1 MIHRLPPRLAMA
13 RRQRGAATLVVVMVL
28 FFIISL
34 VAAYTSRN
42 LVFEQR
48 ASANQYRSTLA
59 LETAEAGLEWAIG
72 MLNQGRITDAC
83 TVSTSTTDLSF
94 RQRYLNIN
102 TSTGVMVPVSTT
114 GTALCVWNGTAW
126 DCSCEPTAP
135 TVTAPSGT
143 GVFPAFRVRF
153 RQLQYWIVP
162 TPPTPSQPSTVYVQV
177 VGCTRLDPSTGDQ
190 CLNFGSSGAHG
201 AANEGRALVQAMVR
215 LTGSAVAPPV
225 ATLTARGNVDFNNRD
240 IELYNTRTTGAAV
253 NIQIGGSVSG
263 DGSLVLRAPP
273 GSRSALTVVENEAG
287 LAALTNLG
295 AWSAEERLFASVFN
309 MRSSSFREQPGAI
322 TVDCGSAGCDGAAI
336 RDLAALNPGRPLWLS
351 GNLFVGSGVTI
362 GSAAQP
368 VHLVVNGNLQFTAT
382 GAIVNGVVPSTGAS
396 INGLVY
402 LRKPIGSS
410 GWSMAGNGLIL
421 GAAVSDGNVVLTS
434 SPGPT
439 LAYEPDII
447 SNLRYATGS
456 FVRVPGSWRDFLWS
470 PV

>member
-1 MIHRLPPRLAMA
+1 MMLRLPSRPQPA

-48 ASANQYRSTLA
+48 ASANQYRATLA
-59 LETAEAGLEWAIG
+59 LETAEAGLEWTIG

-83 TVSTSTTDLSF
+83 AVSTSVTDPSF
-94 RQRYLNIN
+94 RERYLSIN

-114 GTALCVWNGTAW
+114 GTALCVWNGTGW
-126 DCSCEPTAP
+126 SCSCEPTAP
-135 TVTAPSGT
+135 TVTAPSGA

-153 RQLQYWIVP
+153 RQLQYWISPNP
-162 TPPTPSQPSTVYVQV
+162 TPALPSTVYVQV

-215 LTGSAVAPPV
+215 LTGNSVAPPL
-225 ATLTARGNVDFNNRD
+225 ATLTARGDVDFNDRD

-263 DGSLVLRAPP
+263 DGNLVLRGPP
-273 GSRSALTVVENEAG
+273 GSRAALTVVENEAA
-287 LAALTNLG
+287 LNALTTLG

-336 RDLAALNPGRPLWLS
+336 RDLAALNPGRPIWLN
-351 GNLFVGSGVTI
+351 GNLFVGSSVNI
-362 GSAAQP
+362 GSAALP

-396 INGLVY
+396 INGIVY
-402 LRKPIGSS
+402 LRKPSGSS
-410 GWSMAGNGLIL
+410 GWSMAGNGLIR
-421 GAAVSDGNVVLTS
+421 GAVVSDGDVELTS
-434 SPGPT
+434 NPGPT